1 LGFREVGM
9 KIFIACSK
17 HFYGR
22 IPEVE
27 SLLSKKGHIVSMPN
41 SYDEP
46 MKEEEMKKLSKEE
59 HVQWK
64 AMMLKKDKENIE
76 PNDAVLVLNYEKHG
90 QPNYIGGAT
99 FLEIFRSWEMEKKIF
114 LLNPIPENLLKDEII
129 GFDPVILNG
138 NLELIK

>member
-1 LGFREVGM
+1 M

-22 IPEVE
+22 IPAIEKDLIE
-27 SLLSKKGHIVSMPN
+27 LGHECAMPN
-41 SYDEP
+41 SFDEP
-46 MKEEEMKKLSKEE
+46 MKEEEMKKLSREE

-76 PNDAVLVLNYEKHG
+76 PNDAVLVLNYEKNG
-90 QPNYIGGAT
+90 QQNYIGGAT
-99 FLEIFRSWEMEKKIF
+99 FLEIFRSWEMGKKIF
-114 LLNPIPENLLKDEII
+114 LLNSIPDNLLKDEIE